1 MNDAW
6 LLKITESE
14 IAFKEI
20 LETKEAF
27 IEVPSDLGGSTR
39 LGISLRLLRSL
50 PAETLRSAGIFQLP
64 DALQVEHLKELTE
77 DQIRWIYMLGV
88 WDCPLP

>member
-1 MNDAW
+1 MDFN
-6 LLKITESE
+6 ESE

-20 LETKEAF
+20 LEAKEPF
-27 IEVPSDLGGSTR
+27 IEVSSDIGGSTR

-50 PAETLRSAGIFQLP
+50 PVETLRTAGIFTQP
-64 DALQVEHLKELTE
+64 EALQLEQLKELTV

>member
-1 MNDAW
+1 MDFDQIEKA
-6 LLKITESE
+6 E

-20 LETKEAF
+20 LEVKEPF
-27 IEVPSDLGGSTR
+27 IEVAGDLGGSTR
-39 LGISLRLLRSL
+39 LGISLRFLRSL
-50 PAETLRSAGIFQLP
+50 PVETLRMAGIFTQP
-64 DALQVEHLKELTE
+64 EVLQIEHLKELTE

>member
-1 MNDAW
+1 MDDVW
-6 LLKITESE
+6 LMKIQESE
-14 IAFKEI
+14 IAFKVI

-27 IEVPSDLGGSTR
+27 LEVIGDSGGSTR
-39 LGISLRLLRSL
+39 LGISLRFLRSL
-50 PAETLRSAGIFQLP
+50 PAETLRSAGIFTLP
-64 DALQVEHLKELTE
+64 EALQVEHLKELTD